1 MMEERE
7 PKSVKTSSA
16 SKESVRPTFKANI
29 KAEPKDEENTDS
41 KFIDKNGKVHTF
53 RII

>member
-16 SKESVRPTFKANI
+16 KKESVRPIFKANI
-29 KAEPKDEENTDS
+29 KAEPKYKENMDFE
-41 KFIDKNGKVHTF
+41 FIDKNGKVQTF
-53 RII
+53 CII